1 MVQRLSE
8 REVSTVEVQGEG
20 SWVRI
25 CPLTVGE
32 ILGLQRRRE
41 VQASP
46 WFKLGRVVGWLRRLF
61 RVRSQADATRDL
73 MSSTFAKVS
82 AWNWVDSD
90 GDPLPQP
97 KDDPNIVFQ
106 LTNDEYTAVFQA
118 VYGLGTAS
126 EQQKN

>member
-32 ILGLQRRRE
+32 ILGIQRRRE
-41 VQASP
+41 LVASP
-46 WFKLGRVVGWLRRLF
+46 WYKWGRLSGWLRTLF
-61 RVRSQADATRDL
+61 NPLRQSNETEQLMLSTISRV
-73 MSSTFAKVS
+73 SS
-82 AWNWVDSD
+82 WNWVNSS

-97 KDDPNIVFQ
+97 RTESNIVFQ
-106 LTNDEYTAVFQA
+106 LTNDEYTAVFRA